1 MLQFA
6 SFNLLCD
13 TPIGGLIIS
22 ENTPSIHPSRPT
34 NSLEME
40 FYWKAIEIT
49 LHKSNYGIKF
59 EV

>member
-13 TPIGGLIIS
+13 TPIGGLIKCC
-22 ENTPSIHPSRPT
+22 TPSIRPSRPT
-34 NSLEME
+34 NFLEME
-40 FYWKAIEIT
+40 FYWKDIEIT